1 MKKKTI
7 YKSIALANF
16 VLLLAAFLL
25 FRNGSFDKFLY
36 DNSDLK
42 LTSPNGGTPVKTA
55 KDSAVKKTDS
65 IRRQRLSSSKSLVII
80 DNIKLKTDTIKP
92 KPDSP
97 KINVP
102 GKEKPLMYSSKSGI
116 IVDPKMVQKI
126 TIPDTIKFNGKK
138 PKKQNQQ

>member
-16 VLLLAAFLL
+16 VVLLTAFLL
-25 FRNGSFDKFLY
+25 FRNGSFDKFFY
-36 DNSDLK
+36 GKSDLK

-55 KDSAVKKTDS
+55 KDSAIKKTDS
-65 IRRQRLSSSKSLVII
+65 IQKQRLSSSKSLVII
-80 DNIKLKTDTIKP
+80 DNIKLNTDTVKP
-92 KPDSP
+92 KADSI
-97 KINVP
+97 KNNFT

-126 TIPDTIKFNGKK
+126 TLPDSVKLNNKK
-138 PKKQNQQ
+138 LKKQ